1 MSYDPPNEFSYSA
14 SGELKTS
21 QSLPIIQISATYGTR
36 PQQTL
41 VTVQGTDATAGVTDD
56 KFKVESGTD
65 PSGLASILSA
75 RIARYR
81 AGQGLYAR
89 FSALFS
95 AGVQG
100 SYQIAGFVTSENGM
114 GFGRINGQFGIIH
127 YYGGIPES
135 QILTLT
141 AIDAGA
147 QTVTVSGTDYPV
159 TLTGVTAEE
168 NAYQIAEQL
177 NPLIAAYDVSSN
189 GVTVVFQG
197 VLPEVAGAFAYTG
210 TGTFAQVA
218 IGKPVTTNFI
228 PQSLWNRD
236 PASWLVPSFGN
247 IYSVQFQYLGFGN
260 INFYVYDPETSKPL
274 LVHVI
279 EWANS
284 TISANTSN
292 PNLRIGWLARNV
304 GGTTPVTV
312 EGGSAAVFL
321 EGIRKLDGYQV
332 SVSHDQIGIDV
343 NGYTNIIAVRNR
355 SLFADRQNR
364 IEAFPTFINLNVT
377 ATAKVGFFDILIDP
391 VFSGFMEWNY
401 VDEANSVIE
410 YAVNGVEVTG
420 GRSVGAVVLPPNQP
434 ATIVLN
440 SSLGTDAAIA
450 PNSTIAI
457 VGRSTQNVGDFQASI
472 TLEQDD

>member
-1 MSYDPPNEFSYSA
+1 
-14 SGELKTS
+14 
-21 QSLPIIQISATYGTR
+21 
-36 PQQTL
+36 
-41 VTVQGTDATAGVTDD
+41 
-56 KFKVESGTD
+56 
-65 PSGLASILSA
+65 
-75 RIARYR
+75 
-81 AGQGLYAR
+81 
-89 FSALFS
+89 
-95 AGVQG
+95 
-100 SYQIAGFVTSENGM
+100 
-114 GFGRINGQFGIIH
+114 
-127 YYGGIPES
+127 
-135 QILTLT
+135 
-141 AIDAGA
+141 
-147 QTVTVSGTDYPV
+147 
-159 TLTGVTAEE
+159 
-168 NAYQIAEQL
+168 
-177 NPLIAAYDVSSN
+177 
-189 GVTVVFQG
+189 
-197 VLPEVAGAFAYTG
+197 
-210 TGTFAQVA
+210 
-218 IGKPVTTNFI
+218 
-228 PQSLWNRD
+228 
-236 PASWLVPSFGN
+236 
-247 IYSVQFQYLGFGN
+247 
-260 INFYVYDPETSKPL
+260 
-274 LVHVI
+274 
-279 EWANS
+279 
-284 TISANTSN
+284 
-292 PNLRIGWLARNV
+292 
-304 GGTTPVTV
+304 VTV